1 MSAPAGVSGGPA
13 GVELSQQAALA
24 VAAPA
29 ATAAAP
35 ATASSALDR
44 WEMLSKTD
52 TVTALKEV
60 ERELCAQ
67 TQSLNGALYAAAALS
82 LLQLASNPREEFQ
95 DLYLKRGF
103 DYLESGLKKHRD
115 SPHLYYARA
124 RFHAHIDSFL
134 NAACDN
140 LTAAH
145 HLQAPAAVDGP
156 SGVSEMFGF
165 KVGDIEGIGL
175 KMKEKALN
183 MLNNW
188 LPRGERLRLDGISV
202 SAAMEKFRQD
212 VWAGKATAYINNVT
226 ATTLRDFNLVDDEKT
241 TTAVFCRKI
250 LNENG
255 VTPSLA
261 NKVRK
266 FSLIF
271 DPTALKNHIDEMA
284 GHPTPN
290 SNPPVSIL
298 SWNMRVSAAYH
309 KPRELESWSDII
321 RPKVDYLADMIM
333 SAVKQVSLAVI
344 QEAPGDILGSAQEL
358 LSKRLSVKLPYNW
371 ENAAC
376 PTGSEAAM
384 FVYDSQYFDLVEGF
398 PLAFHSSS
406 RRGRRSLR
414 KLKSDDGEPPFK
426 RPPVLAVFKK
436 SSNPVFAPKFDGH
449 LAVLSIHADRFKDD
463 ARRELSRIYKDVLPW
478 VHQKVSSITSDE
490 PIFSL
495 VIGDFNLDLE
505 EERERVDVDSL
516 EDEAD
521 NKKKEKFAYTRLS
534 IPPPSAGKPRSTN
547 LSFLV
552 SEPQVYDGAIFYST
566 RSSFVGECEV
576 LSFLKED
583 ETLFDELEGIP
594 TLQRV
599 SKVKDMEKIVAER
612 ESPALGKV
620 VQFLKDLKDELKA
633 FALNNYSDHKPLL
646 VSIEEKSSPPQP
658 SSSSQPPAN
667 DDVASTLSV
676 LSDSRVPEPSTSLHC
691 PPAPGDI
698 QEARE
703 SDIALAMTAT
713 NTPSMRS
720 S

>member
-1 MSAPAGVSGGPA
+1 MTANTLSAND
-13 GVELSQQAALA
+13 
-24 VAAPA
+24 
-29 ATAAAP
+29 
-35 ATASSALDR
+35 LD
-44 WEMLSKTD
+44 
-52 TVTALKEV
+52 
-60 ERELCAQ
+60 
-67 TQSLNGALYAAAALS
+67 
-82 LLQLASNPREEFQ
+82 
-95 DLYLKRGF
+95 
-103 DYLESGLKKHRD
+103 
-115 SPHLYYARA
+115 
-124 RFHAHIDSFL
+124 
-134 NAACDN
+134 
-140 LTAAH
+140 
-145 HLQAPAAVDGP
+145 
-156 SGVSEMFGF
+156 
-165 KVGDIEGIGL
+165 
-175 KMKEKALN
+175 
-183 MLNNW
+183 
-188 LPRGERLRLDGISV
+188 
-202 SAAMEKFRQD
+202 
-212 VWAGKATAYINNVT
+212 
-226 ATTLRDFNLVDDEKT
+226 DDEKT
-241 TTAVFCRKI
+241 TTEVFCQKI
-250 LNENG
+250 LNKNG
-255 VTPSLA
+255 VSPSLA
-261 NKVRK
+261 NKVRI

-309 KPRELESWSDII
+309 KPRELGSWSDII

-371 ENAAC
+371 KNAAC

-384 FVYDSQYFDLVEGF
+384 FVYDSQHFDLVEGF
-398 PLAFHSSS
+398 PLAFQSSS
-406 RRGRRSLR
+406 RRGRRGLR

-449 LAVLSIHADRFKDD
+449 LAVLSIHADPCKED
-463 ARRELSRIYKDVLPW
+463 AKRELTRIYKDVLPW

-495 VIGDFNLDLE
+495 VIGDFNLDLHDE
-505 EERERVDVDSL
+505 QERVDVDSL

-521 NKKKEKFAYTRLS
+521 NKTKEKFAYTRLS
-534 IPPPSAGKPRSTN
+534 IPHPSGKPRSTN
-547 LSFLV
+547 LSYLV

-599 SKVKDMEKIVAER
+599 LKVKNMEKIVAER

-658 SSSSQPPAN
+658 SPSSQPPAN

-676 LSDSRVPEPSTSLHC
+676 LSRRTDQ
-691 PPAPGDI
+691 PAPGDI

-703 SDIALAMTAT
+703 LDIALAMTAT
-713 NTPSMRS
+713 I
-720 S
+720 